1 MTLLEICQQ
10 LEASRL
16 GELVTLSQW
25 GFPILVTMHLL
36 GLGLSAGTIMWM
48 DFRLMGWILTDYSPA
63 AMYRRLAPWVLAG
76 FALMLISGLALFV
89 GYATSAYGNTYFR
102 IKLVA
107 LLVAGLNAAVYHA
120 VTERRLTTSP
130 GGLLPRS
137 ARATGL
143 ISLTVWTVVILA
155 GRMMSYTMF

>member
-1 MTLLEICQQ
+1 MTLLEWCQQ
-10 LEASRL
+10 LESSRV
-16 GELVTLSQW
+16 GELVTLSQY
-25 GFPILVTMHLL
+25 GFPILVTLHLL

-48 DFRLMGWILTDYSPA
+48 DFRLMGWILTDYSPTVL
-63 AMYRRLAPWVLAG
+63 YRRLAPWALTG
-76 FALMLISGLALFV
+76 FALMLLSGVFLFV
-89 GYATSAYGNTYFR
+89 GYATAAYGNTYFR

-107 LLVAGLNAAVYHA
+107 LLLAGLNAAVYHA
-120 VTERRLTTSP
+120 VTERRLATSP
-130 GGLLPRS
+130 GGVLPLS